1 MKTYKFLLTDGNI
14 AKVTAD
20 INVYSNGRYYVWS
33 CDNYIEE
40 TPEGS
45 VYYNSMG
52 PISASRCA
60 RYIKGAKLI

>member
-1 MKTYKFLLTDGNI
+1 MKTYKFVLMNGNI
-14 AKVTAD
+14 AEVTAD
-20 INVYSNGRYYVWS
+20 INVYSDGHYYVWS
-33 CDNYIEE
+33 CDNYVEE

-45 VYYNSMG
+45 VIYNSFG